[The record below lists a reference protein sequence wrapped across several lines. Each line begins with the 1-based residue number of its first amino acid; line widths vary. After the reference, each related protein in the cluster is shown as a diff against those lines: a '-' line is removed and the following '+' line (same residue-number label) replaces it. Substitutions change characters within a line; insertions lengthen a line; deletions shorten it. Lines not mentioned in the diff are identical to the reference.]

1 MPTIKLEIVTAER
14 QVFSGDVT
22 TIIAEGSEGQMTVLP
37 KHAPLIT
44 MLAPGELVI
53 RKDGDE
59 QYMVISGGFMEVMP
73 DKVIV
78 LADACERSDE
88 IDLERAT
95 AAKQRAEER
104 LKSSP
109 RPIASLAMTP
119 GTDTHC
125 PRAVFGLTWRTTTMP
140 QPISPRSELRSG
152 LAR

>member
-1 MPTIKLEIVTAER
+1 MKLEIVTAER

-22 TIIAEGSEGQMTVLP
+22 TIIAEGSEGQMAVLP

-104 LKSSP
+104 LKSLGAEIDQTRAEAALRRS
-109 RPIASLAMTP
+109 IARLRVAEKHRRMP
-119 GTDTHC
+119 GYKPAGT
-125 PRAVFGLTWRTTTMP
+125 V
-140 QPISPRSELRSG
+140 
-152 LAR
+152 

>member
-14 QVFSGDVT
+14 QVFSDDVT
-22 TIIAEGSEGQMTVLP
+22 AIIAEGTEGQMTVLP

-44 MLAPGELVI
+44 MLAPGELIV
-53 RKDGDE
+53 RKEGDE

-73 DKVIV
+73 EKVIV

-104 LKSSP
+104 LKGMTTELDQSRAEAALRRS
-109 RPIASLAMTP
+109 IARVRVAEKRRRMP
-119 GTDTHC
+119 GYKPGGHS
-125 PRAVFGLTWRTTTMP
+125 AV
-140 QPISPRSELRSG
+140 
-152 LAR
+152 

>member
-22 TIIAEGSEGQMTVLP
+22 TIIAEGTEGQMTVLP

-59 QYMVISGGFMEVMP
+59 LYMVISGGFMEVMP

-88 IDLERAT
+88 IDLDRAA

-104 LKSSP
+104 LKALSP
-109 RPIASLAMTP
+109 EIDQSRAEAALRRSLARLRVAEKRRKMP
-119 GTDTHC
+119 GYKPGGH
-125 PRAVFGLTWRTTTMP
+125 
-140 QPISPRSELRSG
+140 S
-152 LAR
+152 

>member
-14 QVFSGDVT
+14 QVFSDDVT
-22 TIIAEGSEGQMTVLP
+22 AIIAEGTEGQMTVLP

-44 MLAPGELVI
+44 MLAPGELIV
-53 RKDGDE
+53 RKEGDE

-73 DKVIV
+73 EKVIV

-104 LKSSP
+104 LKGMTTELDQSRAEAALRRS
-109 RPIASLAMTP
+109 IARLRVAEKRRRMP
-119 GTDTHC
+119 GYKPGGHS
-125 PRAVFGLTWRTTTMP
+125 A
-140 QPISPRSELRSG
+140 
-152 LAR
+152 A

>member
-1 MPTIKLEIVTAER
+1 MPTMKLEIVTAER

-22 TIIAEGSEGQMTVLP
+22 AIIAEGTEGQLTVLP

-44 MLAPGELVI
+44 MLAPGELIV

-59 QYMVISGGFMEVMP
+59 QYMVISGGFMEVMQ

-104 LKSSP
+104 LK
-109 RPIASLAMTP
+109 
-119 GTDTHC
+119 
-125 PRAVFGLTWRTTTMP
+125 
-140 QPISPRSELRSG
+140 G
-152 LAR
+152 LATEIDQSRAEGALRRSIARLRVAEKRRRMPGYKPGGHSAV

>member
-22 TIIAEGSEGQMTVLP
+22 TIIAEGTEGQMTVLP

-44 MLAPGELVI
+44 MLAPGELII

-59 QYMVISGGFMEVMP
+59 QYLVISGGFMEVMP
-73 DKVIV
+73 EKVIV

-88 IDLERAT
+88 IDLERAI

-104 LKSSP
+104 LK
-109 RPIASLAMTP
+109 
-119 GTDTHC
+119 
-125 PRAVFGLTWRTTTMP
+125 GLTTEMDQSRAEAALRRSIARLRVAEKRRRMP
-140 QPISPRSELRSG
+140 GYKPLGPSAVQ
-152 LAR
+152 

>member
-59 QYMVISGGFMEVMP
+59 QYLVISGGFMEVMP

-88 IDLERAT
+88 IDLERAA

-104 LKSSP
+104 LKGLSSEVDQS
-109 RPIASLAMTP
+109 RAEAALRRSIARLRVAEKRRRMP
-119 GTDTHC
+119 GYK
-125 PRAVFGLTWRTTTMP
+125 PSGQNAV
-140 QPISPRSELRSG
+140 
-152 LAR
+152 

>member
-14 QVFSGDVT
+14 QVFSDDVT
-22 TIIAEGSEGQMTVLP
+22 AIIAEGTEGQMTVLP

-44 MLAPGELVI
+44 MLAPGELIV
-53 RKDGDE
+53 RKEGDE

-73 DKVIV
+73 EKVIV

-104 LKSSP
+104 LKGMTTELDQSRAEAALRRS
-109 RPIASLAMTP
+109 IARVRVAEKRRRMP
-119 GTDTHC
+119 GYKPGGHG
-125 PRAVFGLTWRTTTMP
+125 AV
-140 QPISPRSELRSG
+140 
-152 LAR
+152 